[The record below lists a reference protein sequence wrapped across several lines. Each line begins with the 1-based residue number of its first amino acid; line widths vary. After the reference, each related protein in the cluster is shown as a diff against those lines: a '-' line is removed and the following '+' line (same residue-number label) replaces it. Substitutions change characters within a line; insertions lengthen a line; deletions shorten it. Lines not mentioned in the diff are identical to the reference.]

1 MKMKLKNTPEQVE
14 LIKAM
19 GSKSPEISRPA
30 TEAFAA
36 FIGPVVQRVLQQANT
51 ASYIYTDVEYDEDDN
66 PSYPLDLFYEQNGKD
81 PYVTIW
87 SQQMAGGLPAS
98 QIAGNAEL
106 KISTYKLDSAISFL
120 KKYARKSRLDVVS
133 KGIERMAN
141 EILVK
146 QDRNAWAVALRG
158 LAEAK
163 GKWGQ
168 GSAGDNVINIGTPTG
183 GAPFGLSDLN
193 AMMTKMK
200 RLNSSY
206 PRDGGT
212 PQSAYSKGITDLFV
226 SAEVVEDIRAISYN
240 PYSSSAE
247 QVGDGV
253 KDEMYRSA
261 GFGNLFGVNIVD
273 LYEFGATQKYN
284 TLYST
289 LADTADPSD
298 ISPAGPRITG
308 NQEILV
314 GIDRSVEAFVRP
326 VARNSETGGTFTA
339 LPDDQYAQRQDKIG
353 FYGGLEEGRVMLDAR
368 AIVGLKKALT

>member
-106 KISTYKLDSAISFL
+106 KISTYKLDTAISFL

-146 QDRNAWAVALRG
+146 QDRNAWAVALKG
-158 LAEAK
+158 LGDAK
-163 GKWGQ
+163 
-168 GSAGDNVINIGTPTG
+168 ADNVVEVLTNSGPV
-183 GAPFGLSDLN
+183 AFGLSDLN
-193 AMMTKMK
+193 ALMTKMK
-200 RLNSSY
+200 RLNTSY
-206 PRDGGT
+206 PQGGGT

-226 SAEVVEDIRAISYN
+226 SAECVEDIRAISYN
-240 PYSSSAE
+240 PYSDTAE

-273 LYEFGATQKYN
+273 LYEFGAGQKYN
-284 TLYST
+284 TLYKS
-289 LADTADPSD
+289 ASIGGVTAL
-298 ISPAGPRITG
+298 TG
-308 NQEILV
+308 TQEIMV
-314 GIDRSVEAFVRP
+314 GIDRAAEAFVRP

-353 FYGGLEEGRVMLDAR
+353 FYGGLEEGRVMLDSR
-368 AIVGLKKALT
+368 AIVGLRKAIV

>member
-66 PSYPLDLFYEQNGKD
+66 PSYPLDLFYDQNGKD
-81 PYVTIW
+81 PYTTIW
-87 SQQMAGGLPAS
+87 SQQMAGGLPSS

-106 KISTYKLDSAISFL
+106 KISTYKLDSAVSFL

-163 GKWGQ
+163 GKWGT
-168 GSAGDNVINIGTPTG
+168 GTAGDNVVARLD
-183 GAPFGLSDLN
+183 GAFGLADLN
-193 AMMTKMK
+193 ALMTKMK
-200 RLNSSY
+200 RLNASY
-206 PRDGGT
+206 ANGS
-212 PQSAYSKGITDLFV
+212 PQAAYSKGITDLFV

-240 PYSSSAE
+240 PYDTTSD
-247 QVGDGV
+247 QVGGGV

-273 LYEFGATQKYN
+273 LYEFGVNQKYN
-284 TLYST
+284 TLYGT
-289 LADTADPSD
+289 LADTT
-298 ISPAGPRITG
+298 AGDLTG
-308 NQEILV
+308 AQEIMV
-314 GIDRSVEAFVRP
+314 GVDRSVDAFVRP

-339 LPDDQYAQRQDKIG
+339 LPDDQYAQRQDKVG
-353 FYGGLEEGRVMLDAR
+353 FYGGLEEGRVLLDAR
-368 AIVGLKKALT
+368 AIVGLRKALT

>member
-36 FIGPVVQRVLQQANT
+36 FIGPVVQQVLNQANT

-66 PSYPLDLFYEQNGKD
+66 PSYPLDLFYEQNGKE

-87 SQQMAGGLPAS
+87 SQQMAGGLPSS

-163 GKWGQ
+163 GKWGA
-168 GSAGDNVINIGTPTG
+168 GTAGDNVINIGTPTG

-206 PRDGGT
+206 PKGGGT

-226 SAEVVEDIRAISYN
+226 SAEIVEDIRAISYN

-273 LYEFGATQKYN
+273 LYEFGNGQKYN
-284 TLYST
+284 TLYGT
-289 LADTADPSD
+289 LATA
-298 ISPAGPRITG
+298 AGGTSAITG
-308 NQEILV
+308 TQEIVV

-326 VARNSETGGTFTA
+326 VARNSDTGGTFTA
-339 LPDDQYAQRQDKIG
+339 LPDDQYAQRQDKVG
-353 FYGGLEEGRVMLDAR
+353 FYGGVEEGRVLLDAR

>member
-1 MKMKLKNTPEQVE
+1 MKIKLKNTPEQVE

-36 FIGPVVQRVLQQANT
+36 FIGPVVQQVLNQANT

-66 PSYPLDLFYEQNGKD
+66 PSYPLDLFYDQNGKD

-87 SQQMAGGLPAS
+87 SQQMAGGLPSS

-106 KISTYKLDSAISFL
+106 KVATYKLDSAVSFL

-146 QDRNAWAVALRG
+146 QDRNAWAVALKG

-163 GKWGQ
+163 GKWGE
-168 GSAGDNVINIGTPTG
+168 GAAGDNLVVQTTP
-183 GAPFGLSDLN
+183 GAFGLADLN
-193 AMMTKMK
+193 ALMTKMK
-200 RLNSSY
+200 RLNASY
-206 PRDGGT
+206 AGGT
-212 PQSAYSKGITDLFV
+212 PQAAYSKGITDLFV
-226 SAEVVEDIRAISYN
+226 SAEIVEDVRAISYN
-240 PYSSSAE
+240 PYSSNAE

-273 LYEFGATQKYN
+273 LYEFGSGQKYN
-284 TLYST
+284 TLFSGYAATS
-289 LADTADPSD
+289 LTAKP
-298 ISPAGPRITG
+298 ISEAS
-308 NQEILV
+308 QVAV
-314 GIDRSVEAFVRP
+314 GVDRSVEAFVRP
-326 VARNSETGGTFTA
+326 VARNSDTGGTFTA
-339 LPDDQYAQRQDKIG
+339 LPDDQYALRQDKVG
-353 FYGGLEEGRVMLDAR
+353 FYGGVEEGRVLLDAR
-368 AIVGLKKALT
+368 AIVGLTKDIQ

>member
-1 MKMKLKNTPEQVE
+1 MKLKLKNTPEQVE

-19 GSKSPEISRPA
+19 GSKSPEVSRPA

-36 FIGPVVQRVLQQANT
+36 FIGPVVQQVLNQANT
-51 ASYIYTDVEYDEDDN
+51 AAYIYTDVEYDEDDN
-66 PSYPLDLFYEQNGKD
+66 PSYPLDLFYDQNGKD

-98 QIAGNAEL
+98 HIAGNAEL
-106 KISTYKLDSAISFL
+106 KIATYKLDSAISFL

-146 QDRNAWAVALRG
+146 QDRNAWAVALKG

-163 GKWGQ
+163 GKWGT
-168 GSAGDNVINIGTPTG
+168 GAAGDNIVAQSTR
-183 GAPFGLSDLN
+183 APFGLADLN

-200 RLNSSY
+200 RLNASY
-206 PRDGGT
+206 ANGT
-212 PQSAYSKGITDLFV
+212 PAAAYSKGITDLFV
-226 SAEVVEDIRAISYN
+226 SAEVVEDIRAISFN
-240 PYSSSAE
+240 PYSSTAD

-273 LYEFGATQKYN
+273 LYELGSGQKYN
-284 TLYST
+284 TLYSGY
-289 LADTADPSD
+289 AATAQSATKPTTIAS
-298 ISPAGPRITG
+298 
-308 NQEILV
+308 QVMV
-314 GIDRSVEAFVRP
+314 GVDRSVEAFVRP
-326 VARNSETGGTFTA
+326 VARNSDTGGTFTA
-339 LPDDQYAQRQDKIG
+339 LPDDQYALRQDKVG
-353 FYGGLEEGRVMLDAR
+353 FYGGVEEGRVLLDAR
-368 AIVGLKKALT
+368 AIVGLTKDIA